1 MERFRTRI
9 MQTTFS
15 SRGFKMPDQD
25 ADVSDDTIVETMKK
39 VIDDRTEVRNKLR
52 DLKEINKGLEAY
64 KKDSKTH
71 GKTLKQQMVSLE
83 VRRRQFLN
91 PVSYRAALNTH
102 EIVKDSKM
110 VLSRIGFSTKTQCHM
125 HHF

>member
-1 MERFRTRI
+1 
-9 MQTTFS
+9 
-15 SRGFKMPDQD
+15 MPDQD

-39 VIDDRTEVRNKLR
+39 VIDDRTDVRNKLR

-83 VRRRQFLN
+83 VMKFLLTRTRL
-91 PVSYRAALNTH
+91 PAKLQTH
-102 EIVKDSKM
+102 MCNFVTGILFISA
-110 VLSRIGFSTKTQCHM
+110 
-125 HHF
+125 